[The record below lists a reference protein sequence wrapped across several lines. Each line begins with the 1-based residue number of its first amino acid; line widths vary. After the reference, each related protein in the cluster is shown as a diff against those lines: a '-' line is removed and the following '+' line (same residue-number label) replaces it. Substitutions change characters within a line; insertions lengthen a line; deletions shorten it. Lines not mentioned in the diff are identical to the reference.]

1 MRNITGFGETVF
13 DIVFKN
19 GQPQAAVPGGSTFNS
34 IISLGR
40 TAARDFSGTNVRMLA
55 CTGDDHIG
63 DIVSSFMA
71 DNGVST
77 EALMRQ
83 PSTQTTV
90 SLAFLD
96 SSNDAVYE
104 FYKDSSTAVADA
116 VPELSFSREDILL
129 FGSFFAVDPVSR
141 HIAVEMLRRAKEA
154 GSFIYYDINY
164 RRNHIRRLQE
174 LLVNIEDNCRASS
187 VVRGSIEDF
196 ECVFGISDPC
206 EVYERYMKF
215 LCPVLICTCGSE
227 PTHLFTGK
235 EHFIYPVDIVET
247 VSTIGA
253 GDNFNAGFIYGLIA
267 SGIDK
272 TRLCSLNKDD
282 WDKLISTASSFSS
295 ATCRSMWNY
304 VDKDFRP

>member
-40 TAARDFSGTNVRMLA
+40 TAARDYPGTNVRMLA
-55 CTGDDHIG
+55 CTGDDHVG

-77 EALMRQ
+77 EALMRLT
-83 PSTQTTV
+83 STQTTV

-215 LCPVLICTCGSE
+215 LCPVLICTCGSG